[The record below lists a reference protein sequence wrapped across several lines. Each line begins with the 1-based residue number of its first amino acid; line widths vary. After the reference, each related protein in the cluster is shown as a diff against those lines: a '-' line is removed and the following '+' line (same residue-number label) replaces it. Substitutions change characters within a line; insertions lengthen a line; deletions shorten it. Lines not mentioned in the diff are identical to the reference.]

1 MFKKS
6 NEMMRAALVSTLGV
20 LAFLLTACQT
30 TGAGVATQTSPAD
43 LSPPALA
50 SNYERERE
58 DGTRSFLASQ
68 TPRSVQAP
76 QVDFYVGMPQ
86 PAPGLIQVEGPQGP
100 LWLYPQVIVQRID
113 LMRVATLRTE
123 QGRHLV
129 RFQLNPLGARKLAEV
144 SSGNVGALLVLVM
157 EDRVTQL
164 ARIDAP
170 LMQGM
175 IYLPVPDD
183 AAAQR
188 LLRQV
193 QG

>member
-1 MFKKS
+1 MAIKL
-6 NEMMRAALVSTLGV
+6 NQTGQAARVSLMGLLLCL
-20 LAFLLTACQT
+20 LAGCQT
-30 TGAGVATQTSPAD
+30 TNAGGSAQAAD

-50 SNYERERE
+50 SNYEQEGA

-86 PAPGLIQVEGPQGP
+86 AVPGLIQVDGPDGP
-100 LWLYPQVIVQRID
+100 LWLYPQVIVQRND
-113 LMRVATLRTE
+113 LTRVASVRTE

-129 RFQLNPLGARKLAEV
+129 RFQLNSLGARKLAEV

-157 EDRVTQL
+157 EDQVAQV
-164 ARIDAP
+164 ARIGEP
-170 LMQGM
+170 LKQGM
-175 IYLPVPDD
+175 IYLSMPDND
-183 AAAQR
+183 AAQR
-188 LLRQV
+188 LLKRV

>member
-1 MFKKS
+1 MAIKL
-6 NEMMRAALVSTLGV
+6 NQTGQAARVSLMGLLLCL
-20 LAFLLTACQT
+20 LAGCQT
-30 TGAGVATQTSPAD
+30 TNAGGSAQATD

-50 SNYERERE
+50 SNYEQEGA

-86 PAPGLIQVEGPQGP
+86 AVPGLIQVDGPDGP
-100 LWLYPQVIVQRID
+100 LWLYPQVIVQRND
-113 LMRVATLRTE
+113 LTRVASVRTE

-129 RFQLNPLGARKLAEV
+129 RFQLNSLGARKLAEV

-157 EDRVTQL
+157 EDQVAQV
-164 ARIDAP
+164 ARIGEP
-170 LMQGM
+170 LKQGM
-175 IYLPVPDD
+175 IYLSMPDD
-183 AAAQR
+183 DAAQR
-188 LLRQV
+188 LLKRV